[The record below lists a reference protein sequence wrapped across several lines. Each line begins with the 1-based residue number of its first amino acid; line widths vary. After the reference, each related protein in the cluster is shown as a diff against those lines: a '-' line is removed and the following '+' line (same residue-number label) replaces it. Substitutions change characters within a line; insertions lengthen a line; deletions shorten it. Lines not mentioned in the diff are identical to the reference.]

1 MESCHVRK
9 GDERF
14 NQRECRRVG
23 AMKAVTGDKV
33 IVEGTHVMQHRRTG
47 EIVEVHDPN
56 GAPPYLVHWTD
67 TDSESLFFPGPDA
80 HIIHEG

>member
-1 MESCHVRK
+1 
-9 GDERF
+9 
-14 NQRECRRVG
+14 
-23 AMKAVTGDKV
+23 MKAVAGDTV
-33 IVEGTHVMQHRRTG
+33 IVEGTHVSSHRRQG

-80 HIIHEG
+80 HIIHSE